1 MVLPIRFRQ
10 KGSGDSS
17 WAILRPGS
25 SSSFNWEDLLQE
37 RMVEVIVDG
46 AGPSTIRSYGLDQV
60 AEYPPL
66 ASTRGPVAA
75 LHASVYREGASMVL
89 RVEDWKPSTGM
100 VERAPISKVLLDN
113 FLFFVAVDLTNSGV
127 GGPATRGFTQG
138 RSDCEIGTPP

>member
-1 MVLPIRFRQ
+1 MVLPIRFCQ

-25 SSSFNWEDLLQE
+25 SSSFNWEDLLRE
-37 RMVEVIVDG
+37 RMVEVLVDG
-46 AGPSTIRSYGLDQV
+46 ADPSTVRSYGLDQV

-100 VERAPISKVLLDN
+100 VEHQSRKLHLDN
-113 FLFFVAVDLTNSGV
+113 FLFFVAVDPINSGV
-127 GGPATRGFTQG
+127 GDLCSKGLHLREE
-138 RSDCEIGTPP
+138 RL